1 MLREV
6 GKHGKRPSFQLKEPT
21 ENEWNGSA
29 PEKNFIRR
37 NDAGRSLVGAA
48 VACLSG
54 IVDLYRLFNVGCV
67 SGNALLFRQLHL
79 AILFARDFRQF
90 AAQLARAKAELV
102 AELAFVFACALPS
115 VVSWEMSVTL

>member
-67 SGNALLFRQLHL
+67 SGHALLFRQLHL
-79 AILFARDFRQF
+79 AILFPRAFRQF
-90 AAQLARAKAELV
+90 PAPLPRPTAALSAEPPLV
-102 AELAFVFACALPS
+102 LPS
-115 VVSWEMSVTL
+115 TLPLP